1 MDMEAIYSGER
12 MSFQMGKESVISSK
26 SSDEG
31 RQQYLSDRCSESCT
45 CTVLPMPSHS
55 TPF

>member
-12 MSFQMGKESVISSK
+12 MSFQMGKESVISGK

-31 RQQYLSDRCSESCT
+31 RQQNLSDRWGESCT
-45 CTVLPMPSHS
+45 CTVLPVSSHS